1 MNMRREYP
9 SPIEHAVSPEA
20 EAAFQ
25 SRLLALL
32 AAPGIKLRRV
42 AALLD
47 AESYLVEEK
56 TRKGFV
62 LRFDVRR
69 YAHDQR
75 STGRFSCL
83 PGTYRPTQNIILP
96 PGEGEIHSGEGGEPY
111 RETEVIHRTKA
122 VIDLLGQMS
131 EPYDLIDGTTTQRM
145 VRRLSYVA
153 FVLKERRK
161 LLLVN
166 DEEHN
171 ATYVIHFV
179 QDDRETQD
187 YLRSRKDD
195 LRDLQERHPELVS
208 VLEFR
213 GSMESYVEDLRELIE
228 RPYVAEPS
236 REEASEEADTA
247 KKEDSTA
254 PADREEEVILSAPE
268 GWMTIHSL
276 RGVLK

>member
-9 SPIEHAVSPEA
+9 SPIEHAVSSEA

-32 AAPGIKLRRV
+32 AAPGIKLRRI

-47 AESYLVEEK
+47 AELYLIEEK
-56 TRKGFV
+56 TRKGSV

-75 STGRFSCL
+75 SAGRFYRL
-83 PGTYRPTQNIILP
+83 PDTYRPTQDVILP
-96 PGEGEIHSGEGGEPY
+96 PGDGEIHSGEGGEPY
-111 RETEVIHRTKA
+111 RETEVIHRTIA
-122 VIDLLGQMS
+122 VIDLLSQMS
-131 EPYDLIDGTTTQRM
+131 EPYDLIDGTTTSRM

-166 DEEHN
+166 DEEKN
-171 ATYVIHFV
+171 ATYMVHFV
-179 QDDRETQD
+179 QDDRETQE
-187 YLRSRKDD
+187 YLQSRKDD
-195 LRDLQERHPELVS
+195 LRDLQKRHPELVS

-228 RPYVAEPS
+228 RPYAAEP
-236 REEASEEADTA
+236 RSE
-247 KKEDSTA
+247 
-254 PADREEEVILSAPE
+254 
-268 GWMTIHSL
+268 
-276 RGVLK
+276 